1 MCMCYDYYLFIWY
14 LAKLVERNY
23 FFPLQNRL
31 SLGRNITYTFR
42 VLSFTFADSVLAKK
56 YVLDVT
62 QFKIL
67 PLRFCHGVCHS

>member
-1 MCMCYDYYLFIWY
+1 MCMYYDHYLFIWY
-14 LAKLVERNY
+14 SANLVERNN
-23 FFPLQNRL
+23 FFPRQNRL
-31 SLGRNITYTFR
+31 SLRRNIRYTFR
-42 VLSFTFADSVLAKK
+42 VLSITFADSVQAKK